1 MKCSIRIH
9 DHEILSESTIWI
21 HIWIHDYDE
30 FREVLCQNSYY
41 ELTFIF
47 FLMAYAPDIC
57 LQEFCFVEAYFFTL
71 FCLLALSRPRTLL
84 HDKFR
89 SKTSMWDDQPFTL
102 WCWAP
107 PSLCVWYPL
116 VNAWWTSVACAPYIC
131 LLEFC
136 FVDADFLLL
145 FCLCTLR
152 RCSKTS
158 MWDDQ
163 PFTLWCWAPPSLCQ
177 GSTTILLW
185 LPVALPPTC
194 SPLHSMAQAVHHVH
208 LWVSWSHGVWQVKM
222 HLQDALIYGACS
234 ERPWNLVPDWSNR
247 MGTHLRGK

>member
-1 MKCSIRIH
+1 MIMTSFVKSYVRIH
-9 DHEILSESTIWI
+9 IMNSLLYSSWWPMHQIYACRNFVLST
-21 HIWIHDYDE
+21 H
-30 FREVLCQNSYY
+30 
-41 ELTFIF
+41 TF
-47 FLMAYAPDIC
+47 L
-57 LQEFCFVEAYFFTL
+57 LL

-89 SKTSMWDDQPFTL
+89 
-102 WCWAP
+102 
-107 PSLCVWYPL
+107 
-116 VNAWWTSVACAPYIC
+116 
-131 LLEFC
+131 
-136 FVDADFLLL
+136 
-145 FCLCTLR
+145 
-152 RCSKTS
+152 SKTS

-208 LWVSWSHGVWQVKM
+208 LWVSWSHGVWPVKM